1 MKRPKIS
8 VLMCVHN
15 GDRNYWLDIAIQ
27 SILTQSFG
35 DFEFVIVD
43 DKSTD
48 NSVQVIKKYSEQDPR
63 IKLVHTTKNIGL
75 TRALNYGLNHC
86 EGENIIRQ
94 DADDIAHPFKIEK
107 QLRMVESVNLNGV
120 VGCWYMLI
128 NEEGNEI
135 SQSCNNPESIPDR
148 KLAGVFAGG
157 SPLIRWEVIEE
168 LDGYNENCYYAQD
181 FDLWARA
188 RKAGWKIKSVG
199 EILYYWRVH
208 EKQISIAN
216 LKAQKKCANKIIEDL
231 GL

>member
-15 GDRNYWLDIAIQ
+15 GDTNNWLDIAIQ

-35 DFEFVIVD
+35 DFEFVIVN

-48 NSVQVIKKYSEQDPR
+48 NSVKIIDKYSNQDPR
-63 IKLVHTTKNIGL
+63 IKLIHTGKNVGL
-75 TRALNYGLNHC
+75 TRALNHGLNFC
-86 EGENIIRQ
+86 KGENIVRQ
-94 DADDIAHPFKIEK
+94 DADDIAHPFKLEK
-107 QLRMVESVNLNGV
+107 QLRMVESINLNGII
-120 VGCWYMLI
+120 GCWYMHI
-128 NEEGNEI
+128 DEEGKEI
-135 SQSCNNPESIPDR
+135 GKCCVDPETVPFN

-157 SPLIRWEVIEE
+157 SPLIRWEVIQE

-181 FDLWARA
+181 FDFWVRA
-188 RKAGWKIKSVG
+188 RKAGWQIKSIG

-208 EKQISIAN
+208 KGQISTAKLN
-216 LKAQKKCANKIIEDL
+216 SQKKCANKIIKDM